1 MGQNSAIVYRQSWV
15 YFFEYLI
22 GQIEYFVGIF
32 EVEFRKFRKY
42 ICSKYKMQYV
52 CFVCSYMEKEIVNES
67 FDRRKNFF

>member
-1 MGQNSAIVYRQSWV
+1 MGQNLAIVYRQSWV

-42 ICSKYKMQYV
+42 ICSK
-52 CFVCSYMEKEIVNES
+52 
-67 FDRRKNFF
+67 